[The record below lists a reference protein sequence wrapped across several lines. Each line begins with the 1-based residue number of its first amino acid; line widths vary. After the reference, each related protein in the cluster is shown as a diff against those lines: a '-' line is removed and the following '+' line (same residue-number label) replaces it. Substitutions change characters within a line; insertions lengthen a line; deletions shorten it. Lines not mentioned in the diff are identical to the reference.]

1 MSTAEQSQT
10 EPVPTPVPAPPKE
23 IFDCRVRDYLFDKVP
38 DFSDLTFLQTL
49 IPFGLVY
56 VLYLLGNKDLYTLFG
71 KYLILLLGLRYL
83 YSILK
88 KEPHPS
94 KKNKY
99 NMALS
104 GQFMMLIL
112 ILFII
117 AENRLIDLKSF
128 TIFNVDI
135 NLNLLASNALVWLY
149 GFLCILTR
157 SNYSVDVLNTYF
169 ITFSLYH
176 LKLFGV

>member
-1 MSTAEQSQT
+1 
-10 EPVPTPVPAPPKE
+10 
-23 IFDCRVRDYLFDKVP
+23 
-38 DFSDLTFLQTL
+38 
-49 IPFGLVY
+49 
-56 VLYLLGNKDLYTLFG
+56 
-71 KYLILLLGLRYL
+71 
-83 YSILK
+83 
-88 KEPHPS
+88 
-94 KKNKY
+94 
-99 NMALS
+99 MALS